1 MLTKTIKIFS
11 GSIFL
16 ICLFLLAAYMFL
28 GLDTI
33 GEYLNFDPSNI
44 SLTETN
50 LERTVTYTFS
60 LADRIYYLLA
70 AILLLMA
77 VFATTFIKASAF
89 SDRIKSG
96 WAFFKQYSVQC
107 FYQIKA
113 SNVKY
118 ILIIPLAAYIYYA
131 CTAPITHDEA
141 ITYVIFVRCSLL
153 NTIVGYTLPNNHV
166 LFSVIEH
173 IFIKIP
179 FVDLLFKFRLFPILT
194 SFFTWII
201 AYRFVRKYANEN
213 AAITFVAIAST
224 VYMILQYSFFA
235 RGYSLL
241 VLFCV
246 VCMYAACNIIHD
258 GNRLRDWTIFS
269 MCGALGF
276 YTMPSFLYPFFT
288 INVFIL
294 CFNYRD
300 ITKQIRFNA
309 YTLGGVFILY
319 LPVLIVLGWEA
330 LSGNQFVRPLDRQ
343 YVISQLIPFS
353 AMTLRQVFAIPPYLL
368 APAFIAITAYSLIMK
383 EKKIFVLWLIC
394 LITPF
399 VILTAHSV
407 LPFYRT
413 FIYYGFIFV
422 LLSALSLKNIIG
434 KIPLKFLLTGLIA
447 IQIFQVY
454 RFEHK
459 LDHLMNYYAECDKII
474 APVLEDN
481 KSYFTNALFLNPNLR
496 FEIARHNYNSSVT
509 SHISEAVSAD
519 SLERYDVVI
528 LESTLDETSS
538 RKPAYT
544 IKDFK
549 NTPIN
554 IYK

>member
-1 MLTKTIKIFS
+1 MLTKIIKIFS
-11 GSIFL
+11 GFF
-16 ICLFLLAAYMFL
+16 FLLCLLSLVIYAIF
-28 GLDTI
+28 GLDAT
-33 GEYLNFDPSNI
+33 GGYPGFDPSHI

-60 LADRIYYLLA
+60 LTERIYYLLA
-70 AILLLMA
+70 AILLLMVIFAA
-77 VFATTFIKASAF
+77 VFVKASVF
-89 SDRIKSG
+89 SLRIKSG
-96 WAFFKQYSVQC
+96 WTFFKQYSAQC
-107 FYQIKA
+107 FYLIKA
-113 SNVKY
+113 SNVKFV
-118 ILIIPLAAYIYYA
+118 LIIPLAAYIYYA

-141 ITYVIFVRCSLL
+141 TTYVLFVKCSLL
-153 NTIVGYTLPNNHV
+153 NTIVGYTLPNNHI

-173 IFIKIP
+173 IFVKIP

-194 SFFTWII
+194 SFLTWII
-201 AYRFVRKYANEN
+201 TYRFVRKYANEN
-213 AAITFVAIAST
+213 TAITVVAIAST

-241 VLFCV
+241 VLLCV
-246 VCMYAACNIIHD
+246 VCLYTACNIIYNN
-258 GNRLRDWTIFS
+258 NRLRDWTIFS
-269 MCGALGF
+269 ICGALGF

-294 CFNYRD
+294 CFNYRH
-300 ITKQIRFNA
+300 IVKQIRFNI
-309 YTLGGVFILY
+309 YILVGVFILY
-319 LPVLIVLGWEA
+319 LPVLVVLGWDA
-330 LSGNQFVRPLDRQ
+330 LSGNQFVKPLDRH

-353 AMTLRQVFAIPPYLL
+353 ALTLRQVFATPPYLL
-368 APAFIAITAYSLIMK
+368 APAFIALTAYSLIIK

-399 VILTAHSV
+399 IVLVIHPV

-413 FIYYGFIFV
+413 FVYCGFIFV
-422 LLSALSLKNIIG
+422 FLSALSLKDIIG
-434 KIPLKFLLTGLIA
+434 KIPFKFLITGLIA

-496 FEIARHNYNSSVT
+496 FEIDRHNFNSSVT
-509 SHISEAVSAD
+509 SHIEEEISAD
-519 SLERYDVVI
+519 SLGRYDIII
-528 LESTLDETSS
+528 LDSTMDKTLL